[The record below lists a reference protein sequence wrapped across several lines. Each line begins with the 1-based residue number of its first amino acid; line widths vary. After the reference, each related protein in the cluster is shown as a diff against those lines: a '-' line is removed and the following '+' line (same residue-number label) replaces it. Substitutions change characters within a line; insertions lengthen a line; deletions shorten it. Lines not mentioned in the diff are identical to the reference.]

1 MSLYVEDNMT
11 LTVPDTEL
19 TGRDGNGNW
28 REWEYILVTGQEWE
42 SNRRHRGNGIG
53 NGN

>member
-19 TGRDGNGNW
+19 TGRDGTG
-28 REWEYILVTGQEWE
+28 REWELEGMGI
-42 SNRRHRGNGIG
+42 HFGNGTGMGIKS
-53 NGN
+53 